1 MMGALIETVIK
12 IKYISMGY
20 LPNYPYHL
28 ISDAEM
34 VNAFLPNNLIVVD
47 KDGNKT
53 VDSSVLSFFS
63 DMYPCPDPTLNDPYF
78 DLIAALRYHLDKFVD
93 SHGIYTIP
101 DWVYSYMIGAV
112 IGENSSTDDKH
123 DLLTLMNL
131 DNVDDNWTPEAAQYA
146 YEISK
151 IWIAKLASTS
161 REHRAPTMFGEPH
174 VIKYLRLNS
183 SEVI

>member
-1 MMGALIETVIK
+1 MMGALIDTVIK

-34 VNAFLPNNLIVVD
+34 VNAFLPNNLIIVD

-146 YEISK
+146 YKISK

>member
-1 MMGALIETVIK
+1 MGALIDTVIK

-28 ISDAEM
+28 ISDTEM
-34 VNAFLPNNLIVVD
+34 VNAFLPNNSIIVD
-47 KDGNKT
+47 EDGNKAI
-53 VDSSVLSFFS
+53 DSSVVSFFG
-63 DMYPCPDPTLNDPYF
+63 DMYPCPDST
-78 DLIAALRYHLDKFVD
+78 LIAEYLELVTSLRYHLDKFIY
-93 SHGIYTIP
+93 SHGAYTIP

-131 DNVDDNWTPEAAQYA
+131 DNVADNWTPEAAHYA
-146 YEISK
+146 YKISK
-151 IWIAKLASTS
+151 LWIAKLASTA

-174 VIKYLRLNS
+174 VIKYLRLDS